1 MEMERG
7 RRRDI
12 DDMYRRRDER
22 AAKTDREAA
31 SRRSGAAGSRSAESR
46 RRTGGRYE
54 SASRTSRERTGGR
67 YESASRTSR
76 ERTGGRYESA
86 SRVSREQTSKNRYEK
101 AGSASRLPAENL
113 EAADRAR
120 AAQRGKKR
128 KSRRSYLPL
137 LLFAAGL
144 VVLGVLVIALINL
157 LFGNGEVP
165 HSETRDG
172 VAYLE
177 SLEAKDPAA
186 IDETLAAIRKKKLE
200 VERDII
206 LQKLT
211 NDENDV
217 WSMFQDYVILGDSR
231 AVGFYYYDFLEKNRV
246 LAEGGDTIRKI
257 ETHMDEVKALNP
269 SYIFLCYGLNDVS
282 IGYWSNPED
291 YTAEFMQIC
300 ATLKEEV
307 PGARIIVSSI
317 LPARDPAFD
326 ISSRWREIPT
336 YSDMLQAACEENDIL
351 FVDNSQTAEDHA
363 DLWDIDGIHVRREF
377 YSYWARNLIVAVI
390 EDETYE

>member
-120 AAQRGKKR
+120 AAQRGKKK

-291 YTAEFMQIC
+291 YTAEFMQVC
-300 ATLKEEV
+300 ATLKEAV